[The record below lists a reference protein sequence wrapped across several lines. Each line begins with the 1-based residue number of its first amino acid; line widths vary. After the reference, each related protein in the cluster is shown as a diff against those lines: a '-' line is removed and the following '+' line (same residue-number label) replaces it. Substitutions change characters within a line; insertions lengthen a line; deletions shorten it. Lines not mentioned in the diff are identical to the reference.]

1 MLDRP
6 EPVGCPLEAQLGRRV
21 CSSEI
26 FNREELSLDSTTSG
40 GPPVAEAH
48 VGSFEAH
55 QQILYTYSVWSRNSS
70 ALCTIHE
77 PVVIEYYSKV
87 RTHKQTQHTQTQ
99 HTPSTQ
105 HTAQAHS
112 TKHTAQ
118 HAQHSIIH

>member
-26 FNREELSLDSTTSG
+26 FNREELSLDSTTAGG
-40 GPPVAEAH
+40 GPPVALAH

-77 PVVIEYYSKV
+77 PVVIEYYSRV
-87 RTHKQTQHTQTQ
+87 RIHT
-99 HTPSTQ
+99 HTPSL
-105 HTAQAHS
+105 AHS
-112 TKHTAQ
+112 HTHPYADTRN
-118 HAQHSIIH
+118 HSRFGGTTHCV